1 MHGDSE
7 KVLMRY
13 FSRDLIPGG
22 KARLHLDAAKKLVH
36 LDCAHSLYAVPDV
49 KDYER
54 EEEIG
59 RDLS

>member
-1 MHGDSE
+1 
-7 KVLMRY
+7 MRY
-13 FSRDLIPGG
+13 FSRDLILGG